1 MSEFNRQRMMENV
14 NELIKEKGLKVG
26 EVESAIG
33 VSTGYISR
41 LTKRNRYCSISRYCL
56 EIGKV
61 SGRQYRYAY

>member
-1 MSEFNRQRMMENV
+1 MDEFNRQKLMENV

-41 LTKRNRYCSISRYCL
+41 LTKKETDTAPSADSAY
-56 EIGKV
+56 KA
-61 SGRQYRYAY
+61 YR